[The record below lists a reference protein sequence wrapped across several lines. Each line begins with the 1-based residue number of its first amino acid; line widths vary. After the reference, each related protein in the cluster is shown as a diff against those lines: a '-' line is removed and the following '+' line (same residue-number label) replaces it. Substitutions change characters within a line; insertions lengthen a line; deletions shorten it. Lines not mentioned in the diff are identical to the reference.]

1 VLSEPAEASKPAR
14 VLLVQGD
21 PRAATIIVEMLRV
34 VWPHGLLVT
43 HAPHIPDAVVE
54 LGDHGDSCVLLEIPA
69 DEQEPL
75 AGLQELV
82 TAAPDAAIV
91 VISEHGDDELGV
103 AAVRAGAQDHLVRS
117 ELHPA
122 LLARS
127 VRFALERKRAEVR
140 LAQQALH
147 DPLTGL
153 PNRLLFLDR
162 LTVALDRSR
171 RIGLAPAVMFLDL
184 DRFKEI
190 NDSLG
195 HGAGDRLLRELAE
208 RFRELMRP
216 MDTVARLG
224 GDEFTFL
231 FEGLSGEEEARAIAR
246 RIREAAAVPVA
257 LGADED
263 TTVEVS
269 IGIVM
274 LEDPAASLEDALRD
288 ADAAMYRA
296 KDLGGDRAELF
307 EERTKTR
314 IPPVPPGPASP
325 PAATTP
331 TAASTPPRDT
341 PPRAAASRAGTSRV
355 VPGERALRTAIEA
368 SQLRVH
374 YQPQVSINGETGL
387 VGFEALVR
395 WEHPE
400 RGLIAPAEFV
410 PLAEETGLIGP
421 LGDWVIEQAL
431 VQVHR
436 WRQSRPGMSISVNLS
451 RRQLEDRKLATR
463 LADTMRARGTDP
475 SVLWLEVTE
484 EAVVDD
490 AEGVAR
496 ALAELHDIGV
506 NLAID
511 DFGLGRSSLPSL
523 RELPVDMLKIH
534 QSFVS
539 PLGTGPGNG
548 AVVGAVVE
556 LGHALGLSVIA
567 EGVETDH
574 QLAHLRDLGCDGAQ
588 GFLFSQPVPETAVRD
603 LLGSH

>member
-1 VLSEPAEASKPAR
+1 M
-14 VLLVQGD
+14 LLVQDD
-21 PRAATIIVEMLRV
+21 PRAATTIVEMLRAA
-34 VWPHGLLVT
+34 WPQGLLVT
-43 HAPHIPDAVVE
+43 HAPHIPDAVAE
-54 LGDHGDSCVLLEIPA
+54 LGDHGDSCVLLEVSGDDA
-69 DEQEPL
+69 DPL

-82 TAAPDAAIV
+82 TAAPEAAIV

-103 AAVRAGAQDHLVRS
+103 AAVKAGAQDHVVRS

-122 LLARS
+122 LLGRV
-127 VRFALERKRAEVR
+127 VRFALERKHAEVR
-140 LAQQALH
+140 LAQQALQ

-153 PNRLLFLDR
+153 PNRVLFLDR
-162 LTVALDRSR
+162 LSGALDRSR

-184 DRFKEI
+184 DHFKEI

-195 HGAGDRLLRELAE
+195 HAAGDRLLRELAN
-208 RFRELMRP
+208 RFQELMRP

-231 FEGLSGEEEARAIAR
+231 FEGLSGEEEAAAIAR
-246 RIREAAAVPVA
+246 RIREAAAGPVA
-257 LGADED
+257 LGAADGD
-263 TTVEVS
+263 TSVEVS
-269 IGIVM
+269 IGIAM
-274 LEDPAASLEDALRD
+274 LEDPTVSLEDALRD

-307 EERTKTR
+307 GERAHRRLPTTPIAGVPTPIAGVPTPIAAAPTSVDGR
-314 IPPVPPGPASP
+314 PPPIDAAPA
-325 PAATTP
+325 PAAT
-331 TAASTPPRDT
+331 
-341 PPRAAASRAGTSRV
+341 
-355 VPGERALRTAIEA
+355 GERALRTAIEA

-374 YQPQVSINGETGL
+374 YQPRVSINGETGL

-395 WEHPE
+395 WEHPQ

-410 PLAEETGLIGP
+410 PLAEETGLIGA
-421 LGDWVIEQAL
+421 LGDWVLEQAL
-431 VQVHR
+431 AQVHH

-451 RRQLEDRKLATR
+451 RRQLEDRELAAR
-463 LADTMRARGTDP
+463 LADMIGARGADP
-475 SVLWLEVTE
+475 GVLWLEVAE
-484 EAVVDD
+484 QALVDDPEAV
-490 AEGVAR
+490 GR
-496 ALAELHDIGV
+496 ALSELHDIGV
-506 NLAID
+506 NLALD
-511 DFGLGRSSLPSL
+511 HFGLGHSSLPAL

-539 PLGTGPGNG
+539 PLGRQHSNG
-548 AVVGAVVE
+548 DGEVIGAVVE